1 MVKPTQVVLIVRHK
15 IAVVLN
21 LAAAVLA
28 LVAMYNRSPEIGIAS
43 AICWILSSLVDLAH
57 HVKN

>member
-21 LAAAVLA
+21 LAAVVLA
-28 LVAMYNRSPEIGIAS
+28 LVAMYNRSPEN
-43 AICWILSSLVDLAH
+43 WYSLCYMLDSIESC
-57 HVKN
+57 